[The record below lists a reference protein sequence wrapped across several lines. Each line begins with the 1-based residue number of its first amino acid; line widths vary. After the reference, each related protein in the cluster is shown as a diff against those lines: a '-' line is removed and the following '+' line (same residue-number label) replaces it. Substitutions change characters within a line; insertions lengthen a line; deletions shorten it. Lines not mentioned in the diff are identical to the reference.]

1 MALLVV
7 GGCQIRVL
15 GGMSAGDLL
24 FYRLTSNHQL
34 AAGLL
39 ELISFFFSR
48 KTKLENAIFPPYME
62 SFIFKLM
69 LKALL

>member
-39 ELISFFFSR
+39 ELISFFFS
-48 KTKLENAIFPPYME
+48 KENKIGKCHFSPLHGIIY
-62 SFIFKLM
+62 L
-69 LKALL
+69 